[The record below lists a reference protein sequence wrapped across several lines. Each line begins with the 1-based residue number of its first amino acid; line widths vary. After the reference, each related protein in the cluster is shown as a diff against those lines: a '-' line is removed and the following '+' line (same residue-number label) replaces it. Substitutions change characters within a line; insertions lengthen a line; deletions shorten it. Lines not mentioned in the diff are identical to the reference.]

1 MRKIDAYR
9 KSQDKYYTIDNGV
22 FKPLIE
28 DKTISIPLNP
38 KKIIP
43 KGCQEFDINGH
54 KIIAL
59 SYKRALVKYN
69 KLNN

>member
-9 KSQDKYYTIDNGV
+9 QYTPKVVVDGKLYNEVKQFGL
-22 FKPLIE
+22 P
-28 DKTISIPLNP
+28 SNP

-59 SYKRALVKYN
+59 SYKRALIKYE
-69 KLNN
+69 KLIK